1 MALAGLRHLSQLS
14 DSRLLEAT
22 AALVRQ
28 RDSQTALVVAH
39 LAVIA
44 ARKAYRPLGYS
55 SLHLYCVQAL
65 HLSEHSAYK
74 HVWAVR
80 FARRFP
86 PVLDAIAEGRVHL
99 AGVCE
104 LARRMTPEN
113 ATELLEAATHRTRRE
128 ILAMLAER
136 FPKPDLPTL
145 VMALPDSPEAAEQ
158 AASPTSEPQEVKPAT
173 SKLAPGQV
181 SATDAMAATRDAA
194 GSAPAAPAPARVA
207 PLAPGR
213 FALQV
218 TIGQHAHDLL
228 RRAQELLAHARPGCD
243 VEQVLELALAELVRK
258 LDQRKYGETDSRRAR
273 RGSTDSKHVP
283 AEVRRQVAERDE
295 KRCTFVSDTGVRC
308 AERALLEF
316 DHEIPVARGGRST
329 LANVRL
335 RCRAHNQLA
344 AEQVYGEGFMRE
356 KREHARAPRSEAAAG
371 RAAGAAA
378 RSD

>member
-1 MALAGLRHLSQLS
+1 MALAGLQHLSRLS

-28 RDSQTALVVAH
+28 RDSQTALIVAH
-39 LAVIA
+39 LSVIA
-44 ARKAYRPLGYS
+44 ARKAYRPLGHS
-55 SLHLYCVQAL
+55 SLHRYCVHEL

-145 VMALPDSPEAAEQ
+145 VMAVPGSPEAA
-158 AASPTSEPQEVKPAT
+158 APAPSATCEPPDVRPVT
-173 SKLAPGQV
+173 CKLAPGQV
-181 SATDAMAATRDAA
+181 LATDPADTARKAA
-194 GSAPAAPAPARVA
+194 GSATVAVAPPRVT

-218 TIGQHAHDLL
+218 SISQHAHDLL

-243 VEQVLELALAELVRK
+243 VEQVLELALSELVRK
-258 LDQRKYGETDSRRAR
+258 LDKRKYGETDSPRAR
-273 RGSTDSKHVP
+273 RASTDSRDVP
-283 AEVRRQVAERDE
+283 AEVRRQVAERDD
-295 KRCTFVSDTGVRC
+295 KRCTFVSDAGVRC
-308 AERALLEF
+308 TERALLEF

-329 LANVRL
+329 VANVRL

-344 AEQVYGEGFMRE
+344 AEQAYGEGFMRE
-356 KREHARAPRSEAAAG
+356 KREQARARRGEAAAG

-378 RSD
+378 RAG

>member
-1 MALAGLRHLSQLS
+1 MALSGLQHLSRLS

-22 AALVRQ
+22 AALARQ
-28 RDSQTALVVAH
+28 RDSQTALIVAH

-44 ARKAYRPLGYS
+44 ARKAYRPLGHS
-55 SLHLYCVQAL
+55 SLHRYCVYVL

-80 FARRFP
+80 FARRFS

-145 VMALPDSPEAAEQ
+145 VMAVPDSPEAAAP
-158 AASPTSEPQEVKPAT
+158 AAGPTSEPQEVKPAT

-181 SATDAMAATRDAA
+181 FATGRSTQCGQFHNR
-194 GSAPAAPAPARVA
+194 GPGPPRVA
-207 PLAPGR
+207 PRAPGR

-218 TIGQHAHDLL
+218 SISQHAHDLL

-243 VEQVLELALAELVRK
+243 VEQVLELALSELVRK
-258 LDQRKYGETDSRRAR
+258 LDQRKYGETDTPRPRRSSGDSR
-273 RGSTDSKHVP
+273 TIP
-283 AEVRRQVAERDE
+283 AEVRRQVAVRDD
-295 KRCTFVSDTGVRC
+295 KRCTFVSDTGERC

-316 DHEIPVARGGRST
+316 DHEIPVARGGKST
-329 LANVRL
+329 VANVRL

-356 KREHARAPRSEAAAG
+356 KREHAQAPRREVSAG

-378 RSD
+378 RAG

>member
-1 MALAGLRHLSQLS
+1 MALAGLQHLSRLS

-28 RDSQTALVVAH
+28 RDSQTALIVAH
-39 LAVIA
+39 LSVIA
-44 ARKAYRPLGYS
+44 ARKAYRPLGHS
-55 SLHLYCVQAL
+55 SLHRYCVHEL

-86 PVLDAIAEGRVHL
+86 PVLDAIAMGRVHL

-145 VMALPDSPEAAEQ
+145 VMAVPDSPGSPEAATP
-158 AASPTSEPQEVKPAT
+158 AAGPTSEPQEVKPAT

-181 SATDAMAATRDAA
+181 FATNAARNAVSPT
-194 GSAPAAPAPARVA
+194 PAAPAPARVA

-213 FALQV
+213 FVLQV
-218 TIGQHAHDLL
+218 SISQHAHDLL

-243 VEQVLELALAELVRK
+243 VEQVLELALSELVRK
-258 LDQRKYGETDSRRAR
+258 LDQRKYGDTDTPRAR
-273 RGSTDSKHVP
+273 RGSTDLRYVP
-283 AEVRRQVAERDE
+283 AQVRREVAARDG

-316 DHEIPVARGGRST
+316 DHEIPVARGGKST
-329 LANVRL
+329 VANVRL

-356 KREHARAPRSEAAAG
+356 KREHARAPRHEGPTG

-378 RSD
+378 RAG